1 MSRLFAFLPV
11 WLVLFVLCQTAWS
24 QAAKPEAMI
33 TRTFKVPRDFVSFEM
48 SAEVQSLPADPFAT
62 AAAPE
67 RKPGESV
74 PLIKT
79 ARDRLEEAGLIFP
92 DGASASFDPWSSTL
106 TLINTQANQ
115 DLCEAYFEYA
125 SINYPHHVTFVLTV
139 IEGPGEIIRQAN
151 AAAAAQED
159 AAKAL
164 ANLMQHAAKP
174 QSQVRVVQD
183 AFMESRPGMR
193 VTTRS
198 VKEHYFPTVSTDDQ
212 GRISVDREM
221 QMVGMNLEI
230 EPVINPDNLHVDFN
244 YSLDLHPA
252 PPVSRQVAVSDPAT
266 GNAAEL
272 PLTTVPKLHFSA
284 DTQVLSGST
293 RLLGVS
299 KPYGKAGAES
309 EDVLWAAFLTSH
321 IVKLESQPRVRPQV
335 KAAPLK
341 VPSGMKKLALPVL
354 PGLIENARHPSGLT
368 LQQYLDKNGIAPAA
382 GADAVMEGD
391 VLTVVNTHENIE
403 RIVAFVDHLTIKLP
417 KTVALTLYTVQ
428 GSADFLRSLAAKA
441 ASQNDH
447 GAMWLQVQAALEAGS
462 HDLKHVSTSRVET
475 KSGVRASFES
485 VQEHTSLSEFGR
497 DDKGRMGPQFEISRV
512 GAILDFEPTVNWDNR
527 FNLSLSHELHP
538 LPPQAARGEV
548 LAPGSKE
555 KHDFPI
561 KDLHVQQ
568 TVTDMYMEDGGMQLH
583 SLLQPPGAKTGD
595 QLLATFLRCDV
606 LPQCSQ
612 RKERGPTL
620 PQMLASVP
628 KNDSP
633 ELYTRSFRVAPDFL
647 SSHSGSVS
655 SASGTLIPRKTAQ
668 QILEE
673 AGIPFP
679 TGAGVNSIGAANSQL
694 VVRNTEENLAK
705 VERYVDWAER
715 ETRHSTV
722 ATTSH
727 ILEAPGPLVRHLI
740 AGVGS
745 RGDHRAELNQLLDAV
760 RQGKAKHLGLSRI
773 ETRAGST
780 GSAEQGV
787 QHPFFNGA
795 MDTDVRLVGFST
807 EVEVIS
813 STPHAAPGLLITSE
827 FHPASPAEHRE
838 YVIDFKGRRLE
849 FPLTDFYV
857 MKLKTETVVPDGQ
870 ARMLAVWKPV
880 GKAEGENADLLQVL
894 FLTCDEV
901 LTQP

>member
-1 MSRLFAFLPV
+1 MSRLFMSLPG
-11 WLVLFVLCQTAWS
+11 WLALFVLCQTTWS

-62 AAAPE
+62 LAAPE

-115 DLCEAYFEYA
+115 DLCEAYFEHA

-139 IEGPGEIIRQAN
+139 LEGPGEIIRQAN

-164 ANLMQHAAKP
+164 ADLMQHAAKP
-174 QSQVRVVQD
+174 QSQVHVVQD

-198 VKEHYFPTVSTDDQ
+198 VKEHYHPTVSTDDQ

-221 QMVGMNLEI
+221 LMVGMNLEI
-230 EPVINPDNLHVDFN
+230 EPVIDTDNLHVDFN
-244 YSLDLHPA
+244 YSLDLHPS

-266 GNAAEL
+266 GSAAEL
-272 PLTTVPKLHFSA
+272 PFTTVPKLHFAA

-309 EDVLWAAFLTSH
+309 EDVLWAAFITTH
-321 IVKLESQPRVRPQV
+321 IVRLESLPRVRPKV

-341 VPSGMKKLALPVL
+341 VPSGMKKFALPVQL
-354 PGLIENARHPSGLT
+354 GLLENVLHHSGLT
-368 LQQYLDKNGIAPAA
+368 LQQYLDKNGVAPAP

-391 VLTVVNTHENIE
+391 VLTVVNTHENLE
-403 RIVAFVDHLTIKLP
+403 RIVVLIEHLTSKLP
-417 KTVALTLYTVQ
+417 KTVALTLDTVQ
-428 GSADFLRSLAAKA
+428 GSADFLRGLAVKA
-441 ASQNDH
+441 ASQKDH
-447 GAMWLQVQAALEAGS
+447 GSLWLQVQEALNAGR
-462 HDLKHVSTSRVET
+462 HDLKHVSTSRLET
-475 KSGVRASFES
+475 RSGVRSTLES
-485 VQEHTSLSEFGR
+485 VQEHTFLSEFGR
-497 DDKGRMGPQFEISRV
+497 DEKGRMGPQFEIRRV
-512 GAILDFEPTVNWDNR
+512 GSILDFEPTITWDGCIDP
-527 FNLSLSHELHP
+527 SLSHELHL
-538 LPPQAARGEV
+538 LPPQAGRGEV
-548 LAPGSKE
+548 LAPGSKV

-561 KDLHVQQ
+561 EDLHVQQ
-568 TVTDMYMEDGGMQLH
+568 TVTHMHMEDGGILLH
-583 SLLQPPGAKTGD
+583 SLVQPPGAKTGD
-595 QLLATFLRCDV
+595 QLIATFLRCDV
-606 LPQCSQ
+606 IPQSSR
-612 RKERGPTL
+612 RKETGPTL
-620 PQMLASVP
+620 AQMLASVP
-628 KNDSP
+628 KTDSQ
-633 ELYTRSFRVAPDFL
+633 ELWTRSFRVAPDFL
-647 SSHSGSVS
+647 STHSGSGS
-655 SASGTLIPRKTAQ
+655 SASGTLTPRKTAR
-668 QILEE
+668 QILED
-673 AGIPFP
+673 AGISFP
-679 TGAGVNSIGAANSQL
+679 EGSSVSTGNATSEII
-694 VVRNTEENLAK
+694 VRNTAENLDK
-705 VERYVDWAER
+705 VEQFVKWMER
-715 ETRHSTV
+715 ETRPSTV
-722 ATTSH
+722 TTTSH
-727 ILEAPGPLVRHLI
+727 VLEAPGPLVRRLMT
-740 AGVGS
+740 GLGT
-745 RGDHRAELNQLLDAV
+745 RGDHRAELKQLLDAV
-760 RQGKAKHLGLSRI
+760 RQGKVRHLGLSRI
-773 ETRAGST
+773 ETRAGAN
-780 GSAEQGV
+780 GKAEQGV

-813 STPHAAPGLLITSE
+813 STPHAAPGFLITSE
-827 FHPASPAEHRE
+827 FHPAPPVEHRE
-838 YVIDFKGRRLE
+838 YVIDFEGRRLE

-870 ARMLAVWKPV
+870 ARLLAVWKPV
-880 GKAEGENADLLQVL
+880 GKGEGENADLLQVL
-894 FLTCDEV
+894 FITCDEV